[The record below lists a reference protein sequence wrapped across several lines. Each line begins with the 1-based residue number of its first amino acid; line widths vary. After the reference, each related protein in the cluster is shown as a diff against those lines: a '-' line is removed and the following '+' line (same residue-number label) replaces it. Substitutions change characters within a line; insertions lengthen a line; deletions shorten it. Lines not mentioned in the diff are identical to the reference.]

1 LLGERDQQQREKERE
16 NKKMEQEQRRRERER
31 ERERERNDLK
41 RTKSTRKSKNLS
53 RKKSCPQERRVKRP
67 GPQKTDKNPKFHSIK
82 YLFLTENNGHNR
94 EKKKFKFDPRI
105 YTHTERGKSL

>member
-1 LLGERDQQQREKERE
+1 
-16 NKKMEQEQRRRERER
+16 MEQKSSADERER
-31 ERERERNDLK
+31 ERETISNERKARAKAKPLEEEEL
-41 RTKSTRKSKNLS
+41 STRRES
-53 RKKSCPQERRVKRP
+53 RDLGLK
-67 GPQKTDKNPKFHSIK
+67 KTDKNPKFFSIK